1 MHALVAA
8 NYRRTVCARG
18 DCDDNGQRP
27 VKDESEE
34 NECDDDVDKRRNDVE
49 EDKLRVG

>member
-1 MHALVAA
+1 MA
-8 NYRRTVCARG
+8 NCRRTVCARG

-34 NECDDDVDKRRNDVE
+34 DECDDDVDKCRNDVE
-49 EDKLRVG
+49 QDELYVD